1 MYGYMYIC
9 IYIYIYLKPK
19 ACLLPDPLIFTPLQ
33 TPPRQAL
40 ISFEILTQN
49 FSAKM
54 FNFKYSTNIHT

>member
-1 MYGYMYIC
+1 MDVC
-9 IYIYIYLKPK
+9 IYVYIYIYLKPK

-33 TPPRQAL
+33 TPPCQAL

-54 FNFKYSTNIHT
+54 YNFKY